1 MAMIGNLETQA
12 EAIAGKAGIS
22 PDKVK
27 NIAQSLQ
34 GKIKGGSDPKQALEA
49 TAQEQGVPV
58 EKVREVL
65 GHAGLS
71 GDKLQSFAKGLFG

>member
-1 MAMIGNLETQA
+1 MAMIGNLESQA
-12 EAIAGKAGIS
+12 EAIAGKAGIP

-27 NIAQSLQ
+27 NIGQSLQ
-34 GKIKGGSDPKQALEA
+34 TKIKSGSDPKQAMEA

-71 GDKLQSFAKGLFG
+71 GDKIAGAAKGLFG